1 MSYIK
6 AEDILPEEVIELIQ
20 QYVDGESIYIP
31 RKAGNRLSWG
41 CNTEYRAELH
51 KRNER
56 ICLKR
61 VQGASV
67 HTLAQRYHLSEKSIR
82 RILRRK

>member
-41 CNTEYRAELH
+41 CNTEYRAELNR
-51 KRNER
+51 RNER
-56 ICLKR
+56 IRLER
-61 VQGASV
+61 AQGASV
-67 HTLAQRYHLSEKSIR
+67 HALALQYHLSEKSIR
-82 RILRRK
+82 RILRDK